1 MHQSTVSDVKN
12 VTCSNKY
19 KDLEKLRQYRTMTK
33 IVATS
38 PNVCLQ
44 LQDIGKENIPN
55 LYLSLYACDFRFTSS
70 SSKLISDKGNKGLG

>member
-1 MHQSTVSDVKN
+1 
-12 VTCSNKY
+12 
-19 KDLEKLRQYRTMTK
+19 MTK